1 MYEHSKHKDRETMYR
16 YSDKDRVIKDP
27 NQELVSSANWDVLHQ
42 FGRLE
47 DIPEQFHNAIRGAGV
62 CIYFQTPSETFGW
75 LSKGSLRHRVSV
87 ASDGSVVVIS
97 TIDSSKASLEA
108 FQAIVQI
115 ALQQEQA
122 GHIKISNPHE
132 SSLVSGNLYDQ
143 MIISRE

>member
-1 MYEHSKHKDRETMYR
+1 MFEHSKHKDYETLYR
-16 YSDKDRVIKDP
+16 YIDKDRAITDP
-27 NQELVSSANWDVLHQ
+27 KAELVSSVNWDVLHQ
-42 FGRLE
+42 FSRIE
-47 DIPEQFHNAIRGAGV
+47 DIPEPFRDTVRHIGV
-62 CIYFQTPSETFGW
+62 RIYDQTPSETFGW

-132 SSLVSGNLYDQ
+132 SLLYSGNLYDT

>member
-1 MYEHSKHKDRETMYR
+1 MFEHSKHKDYETLYL
-16 YSDKDRVIKDP
+16 YLDKDRAITDP
-27 NQELVSSANWDVLHQ
+27 KAELVSSVNWDVLHQ
-42 FGRLE
+42 FSRIE
-47 DIPEQFHNAIRGAGV
+47 DIPEPFRDTVRHIGV
-62 CIYFQTPSETFGW
+62 RIYDQTPSETFGW

>member
-16 YSDKDRVIKDP
+16 YSDKDRVIKDAD
-27 NQELVSSANWDVLHQ
+27 QELVSSVNWDVLHQ

-47 DIPEQFHNAIRGAGV
+47 DIPEQFRDAVRGAGA

-75 LSKGSLRHRVSV
+75 LSTGSLRHRAKV
-87 ASDGSVVVIS
+87 ASDGSVVIS

-108 FQAIVQI
+108 FQAIAQI
-115 ALQQEQA
+115 ALQQDQA

-132 SSLVSGNLYDQ
+132 SFFSGNLYDQ